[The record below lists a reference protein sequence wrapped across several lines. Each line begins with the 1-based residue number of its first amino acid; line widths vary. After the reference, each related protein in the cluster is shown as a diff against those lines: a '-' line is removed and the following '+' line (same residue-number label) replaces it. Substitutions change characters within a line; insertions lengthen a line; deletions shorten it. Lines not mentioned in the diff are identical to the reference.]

1 MLTIKIYLKST
12 TLLLFQL
19 LVIIKTKIS
28 KLRGKKIILYCG
40 QVHSPHF
47 KSFISQL
54 QKNKPHYYIT
64 ACTFPYNNLDLKHS
78 IYDISLSNLFLKKND
93 LNNFLARIYNLASN
107 PIFGIKKQLTFLI
120 NFLKPDIIWFHEL
133 QSSTCA
139 INLDKLNYS
148 PIIYVTTYG
157 NDITFFIDV
166 EKHKVLIENL
176 INKIKLFHIETLREK
191 NILLQKGYKNEIVI
205 GSATLSE
212 FKDNYPFL
220 PRFKNIDFLIKGGNS
235 YRGSSS
241 SIYELLKNDY
251 TKFLG
256 YNFVI
261 FDCDE
266 YDKFK
271 FNRLKEKFNLN
282 ILVLERLDKS
292 IIQTYLSESK
302 FLFINSYS
310 DGMSNLVYESWIN
323 RCCVVTT
330 FENGF
335 SELYSKN
342 ASEKLLFNIVPNYDY
357 FINLIAMYDQGLFNS
372 ILDEQLYLIRQ
383 YYSDNVKKELS
394 KFLV

>member
-1 MLTIKIYLKST
+1 M
-12 TLLLFQL
+12 
-19 LVIIKTKIS
+19 
-28 KLRGKKIILYCG
+28 
-40 QVHSPHF
+40 HSPHF

-54 QKNKPHYYIT
+54 EKNKPHCYIT
-64 ACTFPYNNLDLKHS
+64 ACTFPYNNIDLKHS
-78 IYDISLSNLFLKKND
+78 IYDISLSNIFFKKND
-93 LNNFLARIYNLASN
+93 INIFLARIYNFANN
-107 PIFGIKKQLTFLI
+107 PIFGIKKQLNFLI

-133 QSSTCA
+133 QSTTCA

-176 INKIKLFHIETLREK
+176 IKKIKLFHIETIREK

-212 FKDNYPFL
+212 FKDSYQFL
-220 PRFKNIDFLIKGGNS
+220 PPYKKIDFLIKGGNS
-235 YRGSSS
+235 FRGSSS
-241 SIYELLKNDY
+241 SIYELLKNEHR
-251 TKFLG
+251 KFLG

-266 YDKFK
+266 YDIFK
-271 FNRLKEKFNLN
+271 FNRLKEKYHLN
-282 ILVLERLDKS
+282 IVVLERLDKFT
-292 IIQTYLSESK
+292 IQSYLSFSK
-302 FLFINSYS
+302 FLFFNSYS

-335 SELYSKN
+335 SELYSIN
-342 ASEKLLFNIVPNYDY
+342 ASEKLLFNTIPNYDY
-357 FINLIAMYDQGLFNS
+357 FINLIEMYDQGLFNS
-372 ILDEQLYLIRQ
+372 ILEEQLDLIRK
-383 YYSDNVKKELS
+383 YYNDKVKKELS
-394 KFLV
+394 KYLV